1 MILQQNTYFF
11 LQWRSNIVLFVHNIS
26 PLVVL
31 VQKRRPEA
39 NQNKGI
45 NKASHDFSILFART
59 VF

>member
-11 LQWRSNIVLFVHNIS
+11 LQWRLNIMLFVHNIS

-31 VQKRRPEA
+31 VQKRRPKA

-45 NKASHDFSILFART
+45 NKASHDFSILFARA

>member
-1 MILQQNTYFF
+1 M
-11 LQWRSNIVLFVHNIS
+11 LFVHNIS

-31 VQKRRPEA
+31 VQKRRPKA

-45 NKASHDFSILFART
+45 NKASNDFSILFARA